1 MLVFQ
6 EGVNLEDPKK
16 NPEGNAGTYNKL
28 DKLDPHTC
36 MTLGW
41 N

>member
-6 EGVNLEDPKK
+6 ERVNPEDPKK

-28 DKLDPHTC
+28 NPHTC